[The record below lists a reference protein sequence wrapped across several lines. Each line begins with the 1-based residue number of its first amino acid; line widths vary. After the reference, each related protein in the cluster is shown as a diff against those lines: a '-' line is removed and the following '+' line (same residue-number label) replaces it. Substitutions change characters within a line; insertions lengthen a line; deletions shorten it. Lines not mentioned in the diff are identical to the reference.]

1 MFCLVGIKAC
11 KRCGG
16 DLFLER
22 DLYGTYT
29 TCIQCGASL
38 NKYEMK
44 YTSPRR
50 RLSDQ
55 QLAKTKNATAV
66 CTR

>member
-1 MFCLVGIKAC
+1 MFYLVGTKAC

-29 TCIQCGASL
+29 TCIQCGASH
-38 NKYEMK
+38 NENEMK
-44 YTSPRR
+44 YFNPRR
-50 RLSDQ
+50 HIGEPPA
-55 QLAKTKNATAV
+55 AKKTISAAV
-66 CTR
+66 CTQ